1 MANFDSFMI
10 QSGFVT
16 EGYFDNFNFDASVIK
31 QETGSIVQRRKWGL
45 TARNNIVRYEFA
57 FSPNTGFLASPDLLL
72 KDTEL
77 KISFDRTPPQTALL
91 AVGEINNECK
101 FIEIKDCYATTE
113 YVSSP
118 NIRDYFSSIDTSPFV
133 YQYEEVDVMIKN
145 LPLNETDIRFDNIRG
160 GQLPSFVFIGLI
172 PQDSLNGSFDLSS
185 TSFRCQNVTDMNI
198 TLNGNSVHGYPMSIK
213 DNSPI
218 FPLQKFIDTTNQL
231 YNSSCGSCLSIPDY
245 DCNFIHAHGFEGEIS
260 TTGWIGVNFK
270 LASPPTQPMSI
281 VIWFISP
288 CAISVDKFHSVER
301 LNI

>member
-1 MANFDSFMI
+1 MANFDSYMI

-16 EGYFDNFNFDASVIK
+16 EGYFDNFNYDAKLIK
-31 QETGSIVQRRKWGL
+31 EESGSIKMRRTWGMQ
-45 TARNNIVRYEFA
+45 AKNNIMRYEFA

-77 KISFDRTPPQTALL
+77 KISFDRTSAAAALL
-91 AVGEINNECK
+91 EVGDVNSQCN
-101 FIEIKDCYATTE
+101 FIEIKDCYAVTE

-118 NIRDYFSSIDTSPFV
+118 AIRDYFNSIEHRPFV
-133 YQYEEVDVMIKN
+133 YQYEEVDVMVKN

-172 PQDSLNGSFDLSS
+172 PQDALNGSFELSS
-185 TSFRCQNVTDMNI
+185 TSFKCQNVTDMNI
-198 TLNGNSVHGYPMSIK
+198 TLNGNSVHGYPMVIK

-231 YNSSCGSCLSIPDY
+231 YNASCGSCLTVPDY
-245 DCNFIHAHGFEGEIS
+245 DCNFIHAHGFEGEMS

-270 LASPPTQPMSI
+270 LSEPPAIPMSI

-288 CAISVDKFHSVER
+288 CALSVDKFHSVER
-301 LNI
+301 LNF